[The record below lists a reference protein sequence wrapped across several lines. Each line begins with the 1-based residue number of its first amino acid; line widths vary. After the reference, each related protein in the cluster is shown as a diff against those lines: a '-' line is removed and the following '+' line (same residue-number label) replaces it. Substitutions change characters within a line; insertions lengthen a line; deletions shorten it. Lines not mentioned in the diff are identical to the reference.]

1 MNKERMFY
9 WLTVLPLAGML
20 IYLHGEYKDREAII
34 KRMHKLNNRQLE
46 VMAASYTEL
55 LNQQSIRQMIEIG
68 KIEQHHREEV
78 AEVME
83 FYETELNGSKN
94 D

>member
-1 MNKERMFY
+1 MKA
-9 WLTVLPLAGML
+9 VILAGGL
-20 IYLHGEYKDREAII
+20 GTRISEETDI
-34 KRMHKLNNRQLE
+34 KPKP
-46 VMAASYTEL
+46 
-55 LNQQSIRQMIEIG
+55 MIEIG

>member
-1 MNKERMFY
+1 M
-9 WLTVLPLAGML
+9 

-34 KRMHKLNNRQLE
+34 ERMHKLNNRQLE

-55 LNQQSIRQMIEIG
+55 LNQQSIRQMVEIG

>member
-1 MNKERMFY
+1 
-9 WLTVLPLAGML
+9 
-20 IYLHGEYKDREAII
+20 
-34 KRMHKLNNRQLE
+34 
-46 VMAASYTEL
+46 MAASYTEL